1 MGGHSAAEIT
11 EALASHFPAA
21 ERNNIARE
29 IDALVAW
36 LVLQEGLLV
45 SRAGIG

>member
-1 MGGHSAAEIT
+1 MGGHSAAEII
-11 EALASHFPAA
+11 EALARRFPA
-21 ERNNIARE
+21 ERENIVRG